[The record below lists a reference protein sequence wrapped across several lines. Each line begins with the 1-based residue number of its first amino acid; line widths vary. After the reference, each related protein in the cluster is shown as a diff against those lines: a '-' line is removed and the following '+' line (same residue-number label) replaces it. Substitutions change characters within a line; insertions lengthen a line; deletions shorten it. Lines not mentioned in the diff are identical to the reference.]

1 MPLGFGVTSACRA
14 SFHLWFI
21 GFRFGEALHPGPP
34 ASSAICLA
42 VINPTTILDK
52 EWHVNQVGADVLIA
66 SETSANARVQDIM
79 STRLRGSGF
88 RCLWGHP
95 TETRHHAC
103 SGKAMLRSYALGVAV
118 FSKLPCRPAVQPL
131 PKQLALSCRISECFV
146 RLHCLE
152 VKVISIYGVPR
163 CLPEAAAKNNLLL
176 AWALQRAT
184 ISCVPALV
192 AGDFNTCPTDL
203 PAWQAFQG
211 LGWVELGAFA
221 AQVHDIHLPCTC
233 KGATRFDTFLLLP
246 SIFQFFS
253 SADVIAEEHLFDSH
267 APMRLHLRMPGQTP
281 SKWIWPL
288 PRTFD
293 GLMLDSTSL
302 SRSYNQVVA
311 PLKAALSAQT
321 SEQQEGDK
329 LRLWSVAVE
338 EAVSRVISREHS
350 THQGQNFRCLP
361 RSCRGRC
368 KDVERKIAAPPRLPR
383 PARQGDPA
391 PFDEDTSVLGR
402 QRLRQLRRLTTFK
415 QGLHK
420 FYSGRYQGQLQA
432 SGWPVSL
439 DLEWRA
445 ICRASGYG
453 SSFPGWAVGWPC
465 FDQFPLHRPSLDFVE
480 ELTSLVRFDTEAVQK
495 QAVATKCK
503 LFKFQLQVDAQ
514 EFGGSRSFVRLRPPQ
529 KPPFTCVLNQTR
541 QAATL
546 THRHSF
552 HWCTFSVPAPSAFEP
567 LCKVYCAQVAGQVT
581 SIRENKVTV
590 LFPSDDDIVLP
601 LQGFLCRSHYDTSWP
616 GVVASL
622 MEFWSPIWNRDSVSE
637 ETDIECW
644 PRYKALVALLQSP
657 CAQIEVD
664 MTNVAAWKHVARRLS
679 PGKATGVCGWHNKDL
694 RLLPEAALADL
705 AMIMQQ
711 LLATGFPCSLMQ
723 ARVAVLSKVL
733 APVSADQARPITILS
748 CLYRLWAR
756 VLCTQVIQSWS
767 LSLPRSITGCVKG
780 RSALDLSYE
789 VQALVEQS
797 LHEGTDLSGLCLDLK
812 KAFNFLPRAPLGDL
826 LCRLGVPFGLA
837 KGWQASLTK
846 VKRCFQVAGS
856 LSPAVSSTTGAPE
869 GDPASVLGMITVC
882 WLFVTLLQGV
892 VQPRAYVDNWS
903 WSSDAPDN
911 HAPALLILDD
921 IVQALSLQIDWT
933 KTYQWATS
941 AVSRSWWTEVG
952 SAFLP
957 TGTCL
962 VRHVKELGSYYQFTK
977 KRALGPFHQRLQDA
991 LQRLTR
997 LASDPQDLPTRAK
1010 VVHNGVWPFLF
1021 FGTEGLLPSLTTVTG
1036 LRSAAARAVV
1046 GQYQPMSPHAA
1057 LCFVQG
1063 VQDPE
1068 VFLLCH
1074 HVSQLRRAFRL
1085 SPETAALIWDR
1096 LLGPP
1101 IPSRAVCGPAGA
1113 LQALLARNDWTV
1125 LADGTFKGPLHCSF
1139 NLHQAST
1146 SFVRAMFDQAW
1157 ASMVQDNLLHRNGM
1171 ASAPTPHVAMTQ
1183 AALARFRPWEQRFL
1197 ARNMCGGF
1205 FSGAEKNTWSR
1216 ESTGECPLCSAL
1228 DTRAHRIFT
1237 CPALR
1242 EKREAHQSTLDL
1254 VARDFPTWTYMPYV
1268 AWPFEASVLQLF
1280 LSRLRLPDLAPPPD
1294 RHPRFVL
1301 FTDASA
1307 INTTCPTARLTAW
1320 AVVLGRPPAHA
1331 PHLQESDLHED
1342 ALLPCFSVLGQGSTP
1357 GQQTVPRAELAA
1369 LAWVCKWQYQCPEV
1383 EVTVHCDCQPALDLW
1398 NRWLL
1403 QGWLS
1408 VSSCA
1413 NADLLQDLPR
1423 DTRVKAVKIK
1433 AHRSETV
1440 LQQASLWERWLA
1452 AGNEAADAA
1461 AKQACSDIP
1470 LTFREMAGSAA
1481 DQCRSQSQLLSKF
1494 LRALLDL
1501 GVLDAGKRK
1510 SEERLQT
1517 AAAAASPQTGTLEE
1531 TLDRI
1536 REWRVPVSGH
1546 SSFPPSWEENW
1557 AGWSFG
1563 LAYGRHLVLWLQTL
1577 RWHVQPAPPAATWTV
1592 SFLEMLLSFCEFSA
1606 TPPLV
1611 ENVFQPGS
1619 YWDLV
1624 TAAKQLQHISLR
1636 QLVVCFKA
1644 ALQRM
1649 GQLLRYPV
1657 FPCVEV
1663 KDVPHLRL
1671 FNVVFPSPGLAAR
1684 PALPG
1689 TGWPTLLR
1697 ALADADNQVDF
1708 LSQVKWA

>member
-1 MPLGFGVTSACRA
+1 MVFPAASRKRRPRTICCWLGRSNEPQSLVFQ
-14 SFHLWFI
+14 LW
-21 GFRFGEALHPGPP
+21 
-34 ASSAICLA
+34 
-42 VINPTTILDK
+42 
-52 EWHVNQVGADVLIA
+52 WQ
-66 SETSANARVQDIM
+66 AN
-79 STRLRGSGF
+79 
-88 RCLWGHP
+88 
-95 TETRHHAC
+95 
-103 SGKAMLRSYALGVAV
+103 
-118 FSKLPCRPAVQPL
+118 
-131 PKQLALSCRISECFV
+131 
-146 RLHCLE
+146 
-152 VKVISIYGVPR
+152 
-163 CLPEAAAKNNLLL
+163 
-176 AWALQRAT
+176 
-184 ISCVPALV
+184 
-192 AGDFNTCPTDL
+192 FNTCPTDL

-233 KGATRFDTFLLLP
+233 KGATRFDTFLLPP

-311 PLKAALSAQT
+311 PLKTALSAQT
-321 SEQQEGDK
+321 SEQHKGDK

-338 EAVSRVISREHS
+338 EAVSRVISCEHS

-581 SIRENKVTV
+581 SIRESKVTV

-601 LQGFLCRSHYDTSWP
+601 LQGFLCRSHHDTSWP

-679 PGKATGVCGWHNKDL
+679 PSKATGVCGWRNKDL

-733 APVSADQARPITILS
+733 APVSADQARPITRLS

-767 LSLPRSITGCVKG
+767 LTLPRSITGCVKG

-797 LHEGTDLSGLCLDLK
+797 LHDGTDLSGLCLDLK
-812 KAFNFLPRAPLGDL
+812 KAFNFLPRAYLGDL

-911 HAPALLILDD
+911 HA
-921 IVQALSLQIDWT
+921 
-933 KTYQWATS
+933 
-941 AVSRSWWTEVG
+941 R
-952 SAFLP
+952 
-957 TGTCL
+957 
-962 VRHVKELGSYYQFTK
+962 
-977 KRALGPFHQRLQDA
+977 
-991 LQRLTR
+991 
-997 LASDPQDLPTRAK
+997 
-1010 VVHNGVWPFLF
+1010 
-1021 FGTEGLLPSLTTVTG
+1021 
-1036 LRSAAARAVV
+1036 
-1046 GQYQPMSPHAA
+1046 
-1057 LCFVQG
+1057 
-1063 VQDPE
+1063 
-1068 VFLLCH
+1068 
-1074 HVSQLRRAFRL
+1074 
-1085 SPETAALIWDR
+1085 
-1096 LLGPP
+1096 
-1101 IPSRAVCGPAGA
+1101 
-1113 LQALLARNDWTV
+1113 
-1125 LADGTFKGPLHCSF
+1125 
-1139 NLHQAST
+1139 
-1146 SFVRAMFDQAW
+1146 
-1157 ASMVQDNLLHRNGM
+1157 
-1171 ASAPTPHVAMTQ
+1171 
-1183 AALARFRPWEQRFL
+1183 
-1197 ARNMCGGF
+1197 
-1205 FSGAEKNTWSR
+1205 
-1216 ESTGECPLCSAL
+1216 
-1228 DTRAHRIFT
+1228 
-1237 CPALR
+1237 
-1242 EKREAHQSTLDL
+1242 
-1254 VARDFPTWTYMPYV
+1254 
-1268 AWPFEASVLQLF
+1268 
-1280 LSRLRLPDLAPPPD
+1280 
-1294 RHPRFVL
+1294 
-1301 FTDASA
+1301 
-1307 INTTCPTARLTAW
+1307 
-1320 AVVLGRPPAHA
+1320 
-1331 PHLQESDLHED
+1331 
-1342 ALLPCFSVLGQGSTP
+1342 
-1357 GQQTVPRAELAA
+1357 
-1369 LAWVCKWQYQCPEV
+1369 
-1383 EVTVHCDCQPALDLW
+1383 
-1398 NRWLL
+1398 
-1403 QGWLS
+1403 
-1408 VSSCA
+1408 
-1413 NADLLQDLPR
+1413 
-1423 DTRVKAVKIK
+1423 
-1433 AHRSETV
+1433 
-1440 LQQASLWERWLA
+1440 
-1452 AGNEAADAA
+1452 
-1461 AKQACSDIP
+1461 
-1470 LTFREMAGSAA
+1470 
-1481 DQCRSQSQLLSKF
+1481 
-1494 LRALLDL
+1494 
-1501 GVLDAGKRK
+1501 
-1510 SEERLQT
+1510 
-1517 AAAAASPQTGTLEE
+1517 
-1531 TLDRI
+1531 
-1536 REWRVPVSGH
+1536 
-1546 SSFPPSWEENW
+1546 
-1557 AGWSFG
+1557 
-1563 LAYGRHLVLWLQTL
+1563 
-1577 RWHVQPAPPAATWTV
+1577 
-1592 SFLEMLLSFCEFSA
+1592 
-1606 TPPLV
+1606 
-1611 ENVFQPGS
+1611 
-1619 YWDLV
+1619 
-1624 TAAKQLQHISLR
+1624 
-1636 QLVVCFKA
+1636 
-1644 ALQRM
+1644 
-1649 GQLLRYPV
+1649 
-1657 FPCVEV
+1657 
-1663 KDVPHLRL
+1663 
-1671 FNVVFPSPGLAAR
+1671 
-1684 PALPG
+1684 
-1689 TGWPTLLR
+1689 
-1697 ALADADNQVDF
+1697 
-1708 LSQVKWA
+1708 